1 MVKRILLLSIVCL
14 VFIFATTLHA
24 AELRSRTD
32 RSQVGINESVTLEL
46 TAIGSLDGDPDFSV
60 LKDDFEIVGQ
70 SQSSQVQIINGDYS
84 KSKVWTLTLLPQRS
98 GTLIIPA
105 LCSGSDCS
113 KPTAL
118 IVREQKTSDSASA
131 KVILEAEV
139 SSVEVMAGQQLIY
152 TIRLLFRQPLL
163 QAGLG
168 DLSPEGVETTVH
180 LLGED
185 VRYETERG
193 TYRYQV
199 IERNYALFPQHAGQ
213 LTLPPLRFNGQV
225 QDDTNSRFNSRFDS
239 FRQGG
244 QMLRLRSKS
253 IDITVTEPP
262 TAPPQ
267 QPWLPAQKFL
277 IGDDWQHTPP
287 TLTVGEPATR
297 TIITTATGLAAAQL
311 PELTIVSPESFK
323 VYPDQTMRQDQLE
336 PTGIRGMMEQKVA
349 LVPTKAGTFTLPAL
363 QLKWWDIG
371 SKKWRTQ
378 QTKEV
383 TVQVLPAQRDASP
396 AINVSV
402 PDQPTPP
409 KAPTVAPTPVQSPVA
424 PIPVSA
430 LGTPAV
436 NDSPSTPLWMWISA
450 LCVVGWGITL
460 VLLLRSRKQKQQT
473 ITTPEHKTSSTALPQ
488 SKARDEVIRCARG
501 NEAAST
507 RAALLIWI
515 HAIAPQS
522 DIEIFTQRVEDPLQQ
537 QISALNRA
545 IYSAKG
551 VETWCGE
558 ELAQAVENWS
568 EDNNNKP
575 QPTLPDFYPKG

>member
-14 VFIFATTLHA
+14 VFISATTLQA
-24 AELRSRTD
+24 AELHSRTD

-46 TAIGSLDGDPDFSV
+46 TAVGSLDGDPDFSV
-60 LKDDFEIVGQ
+60 LKDNFEIVGQ

-113 KPTAL
+113 KPTAV
-118 IVREQKTSDSASA
+118 IVREQKPSDMASA

-139 SSVEVMAGQQLIY
+139 SSFEVIAQQQLIY

-185 VRYETERG
+185 VHYETERG
-193 TYRYQV
+193 SWRYKV

-213 LTLPPLRFNGQV
+213 LHLPPLRFNGQV
-225 QDDTNSRFNSRFDS
+225 QDNNGSRFNSRFDS

-244 QMLRLRSKS
+244 HVIRLRTDA
-253 IDITVTEPP
+253 IDITITEPP
-262 TAPPQ
+262 ATPPQ
-267 QPWLPAQKFL
+267 QPWLPASKFL

-311 PELTIVSPESFK
+311 PEIIIFSPESFK
-323 VYPDQTMRQDQLE
+323 VYPDQTLRRDQLE
-336 PTGIRGMMEQKVA
+336 ATGIRGIMEQKVA
-349 LVPTKAGTFTLPAL
+349 IVPTKAGTFTLPAL

-396 AINVSV
+396 AVNVNV

-409 KAPTVAPTPVQSPVA
+409 KSPTIVPAP
-424 PIPVSA
+424 A
-430 LGTPAV
+430 LDTAAAK
-436 NDSPSTPLWMWISA
+436 DSPAQPLWMWISA

-460 VLLLRSRKQKQQT
+460 LLLLRSRKQQQQKVT
-473 ITTPEHKTSSTALPQ
+473 SAEHETVSAAVPQ
-488 SKARDEVIRCARG
+488 SKARDEVVRCARG
-501 NEAAST
+501 NEAAAT
-507 RAALLIWI
+507 RIALLVWI
-515 HAIAPQS
+515 HAIAPLS
-522 DIEIFTQRVEDPLQQ
+522 DIESFTQQVKDPLQQ
-537 QISALNRA
+537 QILGLNRA
-545 IYSAKG
+545 LYSANG
-551 VETWCGE
+551 METWRGE
-558 ELAQAVENWS
+558 ELAQAIENWS

-575 QPTLPDFYPKG
+575 QSSLPDFYPKG